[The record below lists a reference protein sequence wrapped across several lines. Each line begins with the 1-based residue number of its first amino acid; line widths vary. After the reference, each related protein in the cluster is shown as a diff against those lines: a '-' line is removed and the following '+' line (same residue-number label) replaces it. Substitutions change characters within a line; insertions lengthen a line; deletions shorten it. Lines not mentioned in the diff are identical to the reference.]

1 MAETVYLLCAIA
13 SVLCAALLFRSFLH
27 NRLRLSLYTML
38 CFLALAVNNI
48 LLFVDLAVIPAGP
61 DLSSIRNT
69 IALGGVAV
77 LLYGMV
83 TESA

>member
-61 DLSSIRNT
+61 DLSTIRNT

-77 LLYGMV
+77 LLYAMV